1 MDIKK
6 YIIKK
11 EDQYDYFD
19 VFSYIKDFI
28 YLNDFYHLT
37 HKEISM
43 LIYEEI
49 SKIYKNIFVPSF
61 IESSV
66 KRYMDENKELF
77 LVLGNQEI

>member
-6 YIIKK
+6 YIIKI
-11 EDQYDYFD
+11 EGQYDYFD

-28 YLNDFYHLT
+28 YLNDLYHLT
-37 HKEISM
+37 HKEISL
-43 LIYEEI
+43 LIYKEI
-49 SKIYKNIFVPSF
+49 SKIYKNVYTPGF

-77 LVLGNQEI
+77 IVIGNQII